1 MLSPW
6 DIKAHVTVNDL
17 RPHIVSLPDH
27 LPMRIWALEIGKAH
41 ESRFCHFL
49 WQKVPWETKPAKL
62 SHLLLLLQPALLS
75 TVSLEKQ
82 LRS

>member
-1 MLSPW
+1 MDSLIFPIGICEYINVEGMCVS
-6 DIKAHVTVNDL
+6 KAHVTVNDL

-49 WQKVPWETKPAKL
+49 WQKVPWETKAAKL
-62 SHLLLLLQPALLS
+62 
-75 TVSLEKQ
+75 
-82 LRS
+82 